1 VNNQIKQLAEEAGFC
16 FWSDESWKPAGA
28 EIDWSSIYDEQF
40 EDFLALLK
48 RELLHMVDE
57 GERFYEFKDASIY
70 LRYRIS
76 NLLGK

>member
-1 VNNQIKQLAEEAGFC
+1 MNNQIKQLAEEAGFC

-40 EDFLALLK
+40 ENFVALLK
-48 RELLHMVDE
+48 RELLDIVDE
-57 GERFYEFKDASIY
+57 SEKNDNPQNY